1 MSIFLVLFFM
11 SQISN
16 AKLHQKIS
24 KGPPVKKEEKLT
36 RVATQ
41 GEEVK
46 LVCPVD
52 GFPPP
57 IVEWTKVY
65 NQGVDF
71 LLLAISF
78 GLLDISE
85 HNELVFKQ

>member
-1 MSIFLVLFFM
+1 MFLMLLLI
-11 SQISN
+11 SQISH
-16 AKLHQKIS
+16 AKLPKRIS

-36 RVATQ
+36 IVATR

-57 IVEWTKVY
+57 IVEWTKV
-65 NQGVDF
+65 
-71 LLLAISF
+71 S
-78 GLLDISE
+78 
-85 HNELVFKQ
+85 